1 MKTRVTIAICLASGA
16 LAGCSAST
24 DEYVDDVNKIQ
35 AEVVKASQS
44 VGSDLNASKKEIL
57 NQLDTAKTE
66 ADEAVSELEDI
77 DVPEDAEKGHEELVK
92 GFEDLE
98 KLYADVR
105 QGIEAESSAAFDE
118 LQTKRAEIEK
128 QIDQALSQINDE
140 LGLK

>member
-1 MKTRVTIAICLASGA
+1 MKTPALLAIGLAAAA
-16 LAGCSAST
+16 LTGCTAST
-24 DEYVDDVNKIQ
+24 EDYVDDVNQIQ
-35 AEVVKASQS
+35 EDVIKASKA

-57 NQLDTAKTE
+57 DQLDTAKAE
-66 ADEAVSELEDI
+66 VDQAVSDLEDI

-105 QGIEAESSAAFDE
+105 KGVESNSSDAFDE
-118 LQTKRAEIEK
+118 LRTKGVEIEK
-128 QIDQALSQINDE
+128 DIDQALDQINGE

>member
-1 MKTRVTIAICLASGA
+1 MKTRALLAIGLAATA
-16 LAGCSAST
+16 LTGCTAST
-24 DEYVDDVNKIQ
+24 EDYVDDVNQIQ
-35 AEVVKASQS
+35 EDVIKASNA

-57 NQLDTAKTE
+57 DQLDTAKSE
-66 ADEAVSELEDI
+66 VDQAVSDLEDI

-105 QGIEAESSAAFDE
+105 KGVESESSDAFDE
-118 LQTKRAEIEK
+118 LRTKGAEIDK
-128 QIDQALSQINDE
+128 DIDQALEQINDE